1 MEESSGARGR
11 DAGAP
16 AGVTD
21 FKAAIRYTR
30 YNEGIIP
37 GNMDEFYVEGMSGGG
52 AQAAVI
58 GASGD
63 SSLYEEYL
71 KEIGAVEGVSDA
83 VTGAMC
89 WCPITSLDS
98 ADMAYEWNMGNTR
111 TDLSEEEQT
120 ISDLLTEAYAGY
132 INETGFTDEDGNI
145 LTLEQSEDG
154 RYQAGTYY
162 DYVKTVVEESLNHFL
177 SDTTFPYDAD
187 ASSGNRGGGR
197 ISGERNGG
205 GRGDF
210 EGGMIPNNKDNME
223 SPVESGRNLSDCQNG
238 NGKRSYIVR
247 DI

>member
-1 MEESSGARGR
+1 M
-11 DAGAP
+11 
-16 AGVTD
+16 
-21 FKAAIRYTR
+21 
-30 YNEGIIP
+30 
-37 GNMDEFYVEGMSGGG
+37 EGMSGGG

-223 SPVESGRNLSDCQNG
+223 SPVESGRNRSDCQNG